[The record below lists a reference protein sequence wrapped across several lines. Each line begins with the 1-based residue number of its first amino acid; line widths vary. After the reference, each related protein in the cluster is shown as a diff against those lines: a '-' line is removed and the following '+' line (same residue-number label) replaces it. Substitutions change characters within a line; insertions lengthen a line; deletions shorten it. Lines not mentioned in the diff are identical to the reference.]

1 MGKILDVANKLTTD
15 NVDLQA
21 EYNSN
26 IEQTRQLEV
35 RRMELSQLIA
45 KNKAVAETLLTM
57 VDTTAEQ
64 EIKSDVLK
72 DIT

>member
-21 EYNSN
+21 EYDANV
-26 IEQTRQLEV
+26 EQTRQLEI

-45 KNKAVAETLLTM
+45 KNKAVAETLLTL

-64 EIKSDVLK
+64 EMKANVLEH
-72 DIT
+72 I

>member
-57 VDTTAEQ
+57 VDGEIQTTSKQVRQANR
-64 EIKSDVLK
+64 
-72 DIT
+72 